1 MMKFAIEKAILL
13 KTLGHVQNIVERR
26 NTVPVLSNVRI
37 EADNN
42 GISFKAT
49 DMDTEITEVVDAKIL
64 ENGAITAPA
73 HMLYDIVRKLSD
85 GADVELTYPDEKDQ
99 LKIASGKSEFS
110 LPTIGVEDFPA
121 ISADA
126 LPTNFE
132 MKRDELKDVID
143 RTQFAASTEE
153 TRYYLNGL
161 YIHPKDEGETKV
173 LRIVATDGHRLA
185 CVESPLPQGAESMQG
200 VILPRKTVG
209 EIRKLLD
216 DTAAETIKI
225 ALSDSKVRFTLEDIT
240 LASKLID
247 GTYPDYERVIPTG
260 NNKILELSVKTLATA
275 VDRVSVV
282 AERTRAIKMI
292 ANKNH
297 VILTTSNP
305 DLGSAIE
312 EIEATYDNESL
323 EIGYNFRYLLDI
335 LAEIRGDTV
344 RFSFKDSSS
353 PSVIHDTS
361 DSSAIYVLMPMRV

>member
-1 MMKFAIEKAILL
+1 MKFAIEKAVLL

-37 EADNN
+37 EADNK

-49 DMDTEITEVVDAKIL
+49 DMDTEITEIVDAKIL

-73 HMLYDIVRKLSD
+73 HMMYDIVRKLAD
-85 GADVELTYPDEKDQ
+85 GSEIELVYPDEKEQ
-99 LKIASGKSEFS
+99 LSIISGRSKFS

-126 LPTNFE
+126 LPTNFSI
-132 MKRDELKDVID
+132 KRDELKDVID

-153 TRYYLNGL
+153 SRYFLNGL

-185 CVESPLPQGAESMQG
+185 CVESPLPEGAESMQG
-200 VILPRKTVG
+200 VILPRKTVA

-216 DTAAETIKI
+216 DTAAESVQI
-225 ALSDSKVRFTLEDIT
+225 ALSDSKVRFTMEDVT

-247 GTYPDYERVIPTG
+247 GTYPDYERVIPTS

-282 AERTRAIKMI
+282 AEKTRAIKMI

-297 VILTTSNP
+297 VIVTTSSP

-312 EIEATYDNESL
+312 EIEASYDNESL

-335 LAEIRGDTV
+335 LAEIKGDTV
-344 RFSFKDSSS
+344 RFSFSDSSS
-353 PSVIHDTS
+353 PSLIHDTS
-361 DSSAIYVLMPMRV
+361 DASAIYVLMPMRV

>member
-1 MMKFAIEKAILL
+1 MKFVIEKTVLL
-13 KTLGHVQNIVERR
+13 KTLNHVQNIVEKR

-37 EADNN
+37 EAGNE

-49 DMDTEITEVVDAKIL
+49 DMDTEITEIVDAKIM

-73 HMLYDIVRKLSD
+73 HMMYDIVRKLTD
-85 GADVELTYPDEKDQ
+85 GAEVELVYPDEKEQ
-99 LKIASGKSEFS
+99 LSIASGRSKFS
-110 LPTIGVEDFPA
+110 LSTIGVEDFPV
-121 ISADA
+121 ISSDE
-126 LPTNFE
+126 LPTNFV

-185 CVESPLPQGAESMQG
+185 CVESPLPEGAAGMQG
-200 VILPRKTVG
+200 VILPRKTVA
-209 EIRKLLD
+209 EVRKLLD
-216 DTAAETIKI
+216 DTNAELVKVS
-225 ALSDSKVRFTLEDIT
+225 LSDSKVRFVMEDIT

-247 GTYPDYERVIPTG
+247 GTYPDYERVIPTN
-260 NNKILELSVKTLATA
+260 NNKILELKVNDLAKA

-297 VILTTSNP
+297 VIVTTSSP

-312 EIEATYDNESL
+312 EMEATYDAESL
-323 EIGYNFRYLLDI
+323 EVGYNFRYLLDI
-335 LAEIRGDTV
+335 LAEIKGETAQ
-344 RFSFKDSSS
+344 FSFNDSSS
-353 PSVIHDTS
+353 PSIIHDTS
-361 DSSAIYVLMPMRV
+361 DASAIYVLMPMRV

>member
-1 MMKFAIEKAILL
+1 MKFAIEKNILL

-26 NTVPVLSNVRI
+26 NTVPILSNVRI

-73 HMLYDIVRKLSD
+73 HMMYDIVRKLAD
-85 GADVELTYPDEKDQ
+85 GSEIELVYPDEKEQ
-99 LKIASGKSEFS
+99 LSIISGRSKFS

-121 ISADA
+121 ISADS
-126 LPTNFE
+126 LPTNFS

-153 TRYYLNGL
+153 TRYFLNGL

-185 CVESPLPQGAESMQG
+185 CVESPLPEGAENMQG
-200 VILPRKTVG
+200 VILPRKTVA

-216 DTAAETIKI
+216 DTTAESVQIS
-225 ALSDSKVRFTLEDIT
+225 LSDSKVRFTLEDVT

-247 GTYPDYERVIPTG
+247 GTYPDYERVIPTS

-282 AERTRAIKMI
+282 AEKTRAIKMI

-297 VILTTSNP
+297 VIVTTSSP

-312 EIEATYDNESL
+312 ETEASYDNESL

-335 LAEIRGDTV
+335 LAEIKGDTV
-344 RFSFKDSSS
+344 RFSFSDSSS
-353 PSVIHDTS
+353 PSLIHDTS
-361 DSSAIYVLMPMRV
+361 DASAIYVLMPMRV